1 MAERGDLEIEEYV
14 YREAG
19 SLVHQ
24 HFGGSKRVS
33 EVGAGDLSTAS
44 CHVTL
49 ALSWCDQFVEVT
61 ITLFRDRFI

>member
-33 EVGAGDLSTAS
+33 EVGTGGLSTTQVA
-44 CHVTL
+44 CQRH
-49 ALSWCDQFVEVT
+49 
-61 ITLFRDRFI
+61 R